1 MNVVQTERQRLT
13 ILLGVIGFP
22 ARSTDWLDT
31 SSLSMLLAPSRQKS
45 IHGEI
50 NLITNFGLATQKQ
63 SDIALIYLSG
73 VLHRSPFTVH
83 RSPFAGS
90 PFVVP
95 LFAAKRFFTVGG
107 FPISPIGPIGPIHAN
122 PKRHPPALTPAI
134 EIPTQRQTA
143 NCEP

>member
-50 NLITNFGLATQKQ
+50 TLITNFGLATQKQ

-83 RSPFAGS
+83 RSS
-90 PFVVP
+90 
-95 LFAAKRFFTVGG
+95 FTVRG
-107 FPISPIGPIGPIHAN
+107 FAVRGSLVCG
-122 PKRHPPALTPAI
+122 
-134 EIPTQRQTA
+134 
-143 NCEP
+143 